1 MYYDGDRLIRLD
13 PYAILLGRPEIAFTS
28 GDPTVNYTLSY
39 LPGQRL
45 SACTCPNDETHPGPR
60 RENGSF
66 VGRSAPEIDMI
77 EAQVDQWTLEG
88 HVGSVALFAAGTVY
102 RPVSLFLSS
111 QVSQSAQWAPFNPH
125 YWWINNSRTY
135 DVYDENMAHLN
146 SYQGGR
152 YQQATSAYAITD
164 QNC

>member
-1 MYYDGDRLIRLD
+1 MR
-13 PYAILLGRPEIAFTS
+13 ILVGQPEIAFTS

-45 SACTCPNDETHPGPR
+45 SACTCPDDETHPGPR

-88 HVGSVALFAAGTVY
+88 HVCSFPYDHLHTDRLLNSDTLALF
-102 RPVSLFLSS
+102 
-111 QVSQSAQWAPFNPH
+111 QVSQSAQWGPFNPH

-135 DVYDENMAHLN
+135 EIYDEEMAHLN